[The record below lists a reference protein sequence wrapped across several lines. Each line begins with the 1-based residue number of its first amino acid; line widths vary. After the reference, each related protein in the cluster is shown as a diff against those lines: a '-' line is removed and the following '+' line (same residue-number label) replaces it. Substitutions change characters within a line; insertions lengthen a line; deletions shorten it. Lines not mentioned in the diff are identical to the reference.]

1 MWRTDGLYGQSLSY
15 GRERTEKKGKDHTTT
30 CLNIMWN
37 AVDSTLQLLYVF
49 LSTASSCQL
58 RAGEIVVPNKQG
70 IAAPFPGRNVFSMAK
85 ENTGYMTGLQNLS
98 THQLIKCPL
107 KDAQLIKIDIR
118 MCGTRPLMGNE
129 NGLPHPQRIIRMWR
143 HLKKQTLRFFLA
155 YDMTVEQLETPR
167 K

>member
-1 MWRTDGLYGQSLSY
+1 MVNRWIIWSISLL
-15 GRERTEKKGKDHTTT
+15 RKGKDQKTT
-30 CLNIMWN
+30 CLNIVWN

-49 LSTASSCQL
+49 LSSASSYQL

-85 ENTGYMTGLQNLS
+85 ENKGLMTGLQKNLS
-98 THQLIKCPL
+98 THHLIQCPL

-118 MCGTRPLMGNE
+118 MRGTRPLMRNE
-129 NGLPHPQRIIRMWR
+129 NGIPHPQRIIRMWR
-143 HLKKQTLRFFLA
+143 HLNKQTLRFFLA
-155 YDMTVEQLETPR
+155 YDMIVTQLESLR